1 MMGFRKC
8 VWCTIAAAVWLL
20 APGRSHGF
28 IDVHRPETL
37 GSFCVRAQSIT
48 VLKLDRI
55 SKDKGVFVFTK
66 VEDLKGELGSDEIRD
81 ALGDA
86 HTDDE
91 KKHTRDAA
99 KVGQTAVVFR
109 YENRLAICLGDHWH
123 VTDIAPH
130 KDRREPWAGATRTEP
145 AYLQSYCGDAEK
157 LAGAVALILDG
168 KEAVVPVMLGG
179 RDKELRKRTGELIR
193 VRSGLKT
200 KDFDR
205 ARDEVKAEPK
215 K

>member
-1 MMGFRKC
+1 MGFRKTVRC
-8 VWCTIAAAVWLL
+8 SILAGFWLL
-20 APGRSHGF
+20 AAGPSQGF

-37 GSFCVRAQSIT
+37 GSFCARAQSIT

-55 SKDKGVFVFTK
+55 SKDKGVLVFTK
-66 VEDLKGELGSDEIRD
+66 VKDLKGDLGSDEIRD

-86 HTDDE
+86 HTEDE
-91 KKHTRDAA
+91 RKHARDAA
-99 KVGQTAVVFR
+99 KVGQCAVVFR

-123 VTDIAPH
+123 VMDIAQP
-130 KDRREPWAGATRTEP
+130 KDKREPWGGATRTEP
-145 AYLQSYCGDAEK
+145 AFLQSYCGDAEK
-157 LAGAVALILDG
+157 LAGAVARILDG

-193 VRSGLKT
+193 VRSGLKS

-205 ARDEVKAEPK
+205 DRDEVKSEPK